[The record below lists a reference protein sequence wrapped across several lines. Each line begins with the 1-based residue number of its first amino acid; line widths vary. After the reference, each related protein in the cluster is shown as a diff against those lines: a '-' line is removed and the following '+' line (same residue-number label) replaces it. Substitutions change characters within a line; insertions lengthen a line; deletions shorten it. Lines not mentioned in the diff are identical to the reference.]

1 MNSFKTDK
9 RVEIERLDNN
19 HEYNYRI
26 VTGNPLTSSIDKK
39 IFANTL
45 KINDYGFAVNYFEI
59 SEYNK
64 EIEIQEKGNMVNIV
78 LDN

>member
-1 MNSFKTDK
+1 MITHKTDK
-9 RVEIERLDNN
+9 QVEIERLDNN

-26 VTGNPLTSSIDKK
+26 VTGNPLTASIDKE

-45 KINDYGFAVNYFEI
+45 KMNNYAFAVNYFEI

-64 EIEIQEKGNMVNIV
+64 EIEIQEKGNLVNIV